1 MNLRTRLALTLLV
14 TALPE
19 KTVDASRVERV
30 VGKLEKI
37 TAELRNAPM
46 GLARIDVR
54 DLLMALLD
62 GVQ

>member
-19 KTVDASRVERV
+19 KTVDASRVDRIIT
-30 VGKLEKI
+30 KL
-37 TAELRNAPM
+37 THVQDELRSAPM

-54 DLLMALLD
+54 DLLLTLLD
-62 GVQ
+62 GVK